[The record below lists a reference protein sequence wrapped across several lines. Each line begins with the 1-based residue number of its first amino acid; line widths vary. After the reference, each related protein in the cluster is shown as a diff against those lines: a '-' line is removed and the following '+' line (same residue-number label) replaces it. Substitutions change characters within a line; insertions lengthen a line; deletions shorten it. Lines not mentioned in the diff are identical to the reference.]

1 MSTASRYWTFIR
13 IAVHHGC
20 KTEEIQE
27 AKAFF
32 QEQFPEFTSGQ
43 DVPERLIQRKLLQTI
58 RGEELDGDSS
68 QSTLAQLCLRC
79 FISKQIEQ
87 ACIQIEAK
95 FGSNHGFT
103 RYDLFPFVL
112 TDVIEKSPSRRDNYS
127 SIYPATYATLATQIL
142 QTFDPERGS
151 LTTWTNRL
159 VKQHRELKSFLLERG
174 VYLVSDWAILNDTT
188 LEQLSRIFSE
198 FHHLTVEEIQHG
210 SILLESYHAIYRR
223 ARLASV
229 RTRSKGQCQLP
240 TTEQLQQIAQGF
252 HQKTNQMLPT
262 EEVMERLQALAD
274 LLRQYRV
281 SVRRG
286 FLPTESLDDPNLN
299 VKANYQLDTNSSNYD
314 DLENLQRE
322 FLDVY
327 RQQFI
332 DCLDQAT
339 KQAIADRVNYLQRK
353 KPDQSQQF
361 ITALHLFHC
370 QGKAMGEIAPLIGL
384 QAQYQVSRL
393 LKLKPL
399 RADIQQ
405 KIFQSLLA
413 GIVEQ
418 VKPLVDSEQFPAFNQ
433 QQVEVALDEEI
444 AKIIQEAEIEAEI
457 NRDRN
462 TPLKS
467 LFSRRICRTLQR
479 QGE

>member
-1 MSTASRYWTFIR
+1 MSAASRYWTFIR

-32 QEQFPEFTSGQ
+32 QKQFPEFTSGQ
-43 DVPERLIQRKLLQTI
+43 DVPELVIQRKLLQTI
-58 RGEELDGDSS
+58 RGEEPDGDSS

-112 TDVIEKSPSRRDNYS
+112 TDVDVIEKSASRRDNQAS
-127 SIYPATYATLATQIL
+127 TYATLATEIL

-159 VKQHRELKSFLLERG
+159 VKQHRELKTFLLEQG

-188 LEQLSRIFSE
+188 PEQLSRIFSE
-198 FHHLTVEEIQHG
+198 FHHLTVEEIQQA

-240 TTEQLQQIAQGF
+240 TTEQLQQIAQRF
-252 HQKTNQMLPT
+252 HHKTNQMLPT

-274 LLRQYRV
+274 LLRQYRLY
-281 SVRRG
+281 VRRG
-286 FLPTESLDDPNLN
+286 FLPTQSLDDPTLN
-299 VKANYQLDTNSSNYD
+299 VQADYQIDKYSSDSD
-314 DLENLQRE
+314 DLEKLQRE

-339 KQAIADRVNYLQRK
+339 KEAIADRLTYLQRK
-353 KPDQSQQF
+353 KSDKSQQF

-393 LKLKPL
+393 LKLKQL
-399 RADIQQ
+399 RTDIQQ
-405 KIFQSLLA
+405 KMFKSVLA

-418 VKPLVDSEQFPAFNQ
+418 VKTLVDSEQFPAFNQ

-457 NRDRN
+457 NTNRN

-467 LFSRRICRTLQR
+467 LVSRRICRTLER
-479 QGE
+479 QGQ